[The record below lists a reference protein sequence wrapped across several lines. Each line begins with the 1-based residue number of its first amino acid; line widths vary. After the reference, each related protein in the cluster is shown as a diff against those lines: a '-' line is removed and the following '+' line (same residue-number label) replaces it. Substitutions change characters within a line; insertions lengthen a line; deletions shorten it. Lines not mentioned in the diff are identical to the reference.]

1 MSFPAIYLFSVTF
14 FYKNLFFSST
24 YKKCD
29 YIPLFILLKHSSL
42 CDRKTIK
49 SLVVCVIPGLFRLHK
64 KTCSQTVLTD
74 LHRWKQTVHLSSR
87 TQNCNGVVVYRQLD
101 LNMKQVE
108 QKFSFARGSFFFFFF
123 VLSYKRTGSFL
134 CLVNLFLYFFKC
146 WRYYCDYHF
155 LLLSSLSLILH
166 FIHCIFILYKR
177 KK

>member
-74 LHRWKQTVHLSSR
+74 LHGWKQTVHLSSR

-108 QKFSFARGSFFFFFF
+108 QKFSFARGSFFFFLCFHTKEQ
-123 VLSYKRTGSFL
+123 VLFCAWLTSSFTFSNVGVIIVITIFSSYLPSP
-134 CLVNLFLYFFKC
+134 
-146 WRYYCDYHF
+146 
-155 LLLSSLSLILH
+155 
-166 FIHCIFILYKR
+166 
-177 KK
+177 